1 MNYFFTWFIDKVYS
15 IVDVLR
21 LPTFNI
27 GGFNVSFFDCILGCI
42 VISIVVGVVWKGAR
56 GWQF

>member
-27 GGFNVSFFDCILGCI
+27 GGFNVTFFDCILGCI

-56 GWQF
+56 G